1 MKVRRALISV
11 YDKTGIVD
19 FAKGLQ
25 ELGVELISTEG
36 TAALLKQEGITVEEV
51 SEITGFPPLLFG
63 RVKTLH
69 PFIFAPILAKRD
81 EDSLKELEAMGLK
94 PIDLVCVNLY
104 PFEKVVKQNPTLDSA
119 LEMIDIGGVA
129 LLRAGAKN
137 FPHVAVVCDPV
148 DYPLVL
154 NELKE
159 GGLSLSEETLRSLA
173 LKAFR
178 RTSLY
183 DIHIWEYLS
192 QFEEDI
198 FPPIYELTLEK
209 VQNLRYGENAH
220 QRSAFYR
227 FLPPFSLGNLQ
238 QLGGKELSFNN
249 ILDMDCAWRL
259 AEEFEEPCA
268 VVVKHANP
276 CGVCVDEDIISAY
289 VKARDADAE
298 SSFGGVVGLNREV
311 DAPLAEEIS
320 STFIEVVVAP
330 SFTPSALDILRER
343 RKNLRI
349 VTIEGTKSL
358 SPAKKWLDIRSVK
371 GGVLIQE
378 GDDISLRES
387 DTLPLAACPSRLP
400 SEGEE
405 ALKVVTKRQPTPQ
418 EMEDLKFAWIVCKY
432 VKSNAIVV
440 AREKVTLGVGGGQ
453 PSRVRSARIALEM
466 AGEKAKGAVLASDGF
481 FPFPDSVELAAR
493 YGISAIIQPGGSI
506 RDQEVIE
513 SADKAGIA
521 MVFTGIRHFRH

>member
-36 TAALLKQEGITVEEV
+36 TAALLKQEGITVQEV

-81 EDSLKELEAMGLK
+81 EDSLKELEDMGLK

-104 PFEKVVKQNPTLDSA
+104 PFEQVVKKNPALDSA

-137 FPHVAVVCDPV
+137 FPHVAVLCDPV

-159 GGLSLSEETLRSLA
+159 RELSLSEETLRALA

-183 DIHIWEYLS
+183 DLHIWEYLS
-192 QFEEDI
+192 RTGGRREDNQFEEDI
-198 FPPIYELTLEK
+198 FPFLYEFTLEK

-259 AEEFEEPCA
+259 VEEFEEPCA

-276 CGVCVDEDIISAY
+276 CGVCVDADIISAY

-311 DAPLAEEIS
+311 TPPLAEEIS

-349 VTIEGTKSL
+349 VKVEETKSL
-358 SPAKKWLDIRSVK
+358 PPAKSWLDIRSVK

-378 GDDISLRES
+378 GDDISLRE
-387 DTLPLAACPSRLP
+387 
-400 SEGEE
+400 EE
-405 ALKVVTKRQPTPQ
+405 LKVVTKRQPTPQ

-432 VKSNAIVV
+432 VKSNAIVI
-440 AREKVTLGVGGGQ
+440 ARNKGTLGVGGGQ